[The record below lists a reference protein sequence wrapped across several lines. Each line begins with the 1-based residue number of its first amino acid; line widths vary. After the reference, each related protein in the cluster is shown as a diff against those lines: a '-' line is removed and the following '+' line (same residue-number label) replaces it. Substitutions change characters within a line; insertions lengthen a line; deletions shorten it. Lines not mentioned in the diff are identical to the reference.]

1 MLQAASL
8 MAFVPVTNLAR
19 ARDFYVGKL
28 GLELGHADDYGAMLG
43 SNGTTVRLAVV
54 EGYARPPFTVLGWEV
69 ASIEAAVRALTAEG
83 VSMLRYDGMG
93 QDDAGI
99 WTAPSGDRVA
109 WFPDSE
115 GNTLSLTQTG

>member
-8 MAFVPVTNLAR
+8 MAFVPVDDLGR
-19 ARDFYVGKL
+19 AREFYVATL
-28 GLELGHADDYGAMLG
+28 GLELAQADEYGCMLR

-54 EGYARPPFTVLGWEV
+54 EGYSRPPFTVLGWEV
-69 ASIEAAVRALTAEG
+69 TSITTAVRALTEAG
-83 VSMLRYDGMG
+83 VTFHRYEGMG
-93 QDDAGI
+93 QDASGI
-99 WTAPSGDRVA
+99 WLAPSGDSVA